1 MCYEGQSRLTQVCK
15 NTLNPI
21 WDKTLVIKDIILF
34 GNPKDICN
42 YLPTVTVEF
51 YDKDTVVR
59 KSEYA
64 WYYLCQ
70 SKYAIIL

>member
-1 MCYEGQSRLTQVCK
+1 M
-15 NTLNPI
+15 
-21 WDKTLVIKDIILF
+21 IKDIILF